1 MKLSDVSDKI
11 TDLTLAELHSLVEDL
26 RSLMRSKA
34 PAIIDEYLAIA
45 KGSFGSLPHNT
56 RAQWLTRIT
65 PDGFTFTWD
74 FLGETVFDI
83 SGGIPFERFSA
94 TCYGE
99 PGGRSE
105 FFDSFTDAIQ
115 SLKTRCRNAVGLY
128 SRLNRVLGGKD
139 YLFCSGVAIAAGGY
153 AVLFE
158 NDDDPHSTEIKRSVE
173 IAVGPI
179 NVYCNQGRHFVEKGK
194 AHVLLSLYKPCEY
207 EGCEREELVAPY
219 EFESEAEAISW
230 IEKHANDLCNPD
242 EFDLAFLSK
251 SSD

>member
-34 PAIIDEYLAIA
+34 PAIIDEYLAFA
-45 KGSFGSLPHNT
+45 KGSFGSLPHAP

-65 PDGFTFTWD
+65 PDGFTFTWE
-74 FLGETVFDI
+74 FLGQAVFDI
-83 SGGIPFERFSA
+83 SGSVPFDCFCARYYSER
-94 TCYGE
+94 
-99 PGGRSE
+99 E

-115 SLKTRCRNAVGLY
+115 SLKARCRNAIGLY
-128 SRLNRVLGGKD
+128 SRLNQILGGKD

-153 AVLFE
+153 TVLFE

-179 NVYCNQGRHFVEKGK
+179 NVYCNQGSHFVEEGK

-207 EGCEREELVAPY
+207 EELVAPY
-219 EFESEAEAISW
+219 EFESESEAISW